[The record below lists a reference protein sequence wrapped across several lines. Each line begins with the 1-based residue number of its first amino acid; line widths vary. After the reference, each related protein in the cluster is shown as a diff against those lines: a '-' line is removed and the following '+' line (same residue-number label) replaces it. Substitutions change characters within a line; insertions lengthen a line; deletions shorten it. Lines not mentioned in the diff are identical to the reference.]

1 MALDLAYNS
10 AQLGSLT
17 LNGEPKMATQNL
29 ALVGVANSTAAL
41 VKYTQRASNGSNI
54 QYVGVNAS
62 DSLAAPRI
70 MEVKLDVK
78 APGISGNDRV
88 AVSAKQTVLDSD
100 NLPHTGSV
108 TVSISVPRVAEWSA
122 GKTISL
128 LKQAADYLGGA
139 SATVVGQT
147 DTSGFPSKWAEMLIP

>member
-1 MALDLAYNS
+1 
-10 AQLGSLT
+10 
-17 LNGEPKMATQNL
+17 MATQNL
-29 ALVGVANSTAAL
+29 ALVGVANNTAAL
-41 VKYTQRASNGSNI
+41 VSYTQRACNGSNI
-54 QYVGVNAS
+54 QYVGVNSS

-88 AVSAKQTVLDSD
+88 AVSIKQTVLDSD

-108 TVSISVPRVAEWSA
+108 TVSTSVPRVAEWSA
-122 GKTISL
+122 EKTISL

-139 SATVVGQT
+139 SATVAGQT
-147 DTSGFPSKWAEMLIP
+147 DTTGFPGKWAEMLIP